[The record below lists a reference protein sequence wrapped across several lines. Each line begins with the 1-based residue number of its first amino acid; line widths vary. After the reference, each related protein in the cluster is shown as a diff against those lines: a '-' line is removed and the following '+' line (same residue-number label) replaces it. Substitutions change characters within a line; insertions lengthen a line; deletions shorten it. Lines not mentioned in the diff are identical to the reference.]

1 MQKRPWRL
9 RSVLLFSDSKSV
21 LLFLVYLPAQQSEIF
36 LKLDLSETLQFRFEC
51 LSVLDPGPG
60 RKAPSAHQASF
71 LHPPISTSC
80 NSRFCHTSRHS
91 LAEAPAHRSE
101 ERRVGKECRSRW
113 SP

>member
-9 RSVLLFSDSKSV
+9 RSGLSFSGPTPV
-21 LLFLVYLPAQQSEIF
+21 LLFLVSLPAQQSEIS
-36 LKLDLSETLQFRFEC
+36 LKLDLSETLPFRFEC
-51 LSVLDPGPG
+51 LSALDPGPG

-80 NSRFCHTSRHS
+80 NSRFCLTSRRSLEEALAHS
-91 LAEAPAHRSE
+91 QM
-101 ERRVGKECRSRW
+101 